1 MGRLT
6 RALPG
11 VLLGML
17 AIGPVGTVGS
27 AAMAPAYERQRELM
41 AVIQDPNVVAR
52 IGVIERIEAGAPH
65 TFRLWSAKCV
75 LDVAVVSELGQEPI
89 AGGGPLRVSAGA
101 PQCR

>member
-17 AIGPVGTVGS
+17 ATGTVAS
-27 AAMAPAYERQRELM
+27 AAMAPAYERQRELVT
-41 AVIQDPNVVAR
+41 VIQNPDVVAR
-52 IGVIERIEAGAPH
+52 IGVIERIEAVAPR
-65 TFRLWSAKCV
+65 TFRLWSKGCV
-75 LDVAVVSELGQEPI
+75 LDVAVVSEPGQEPM
-89 AGGGPLRVSAGA
+89 AGGGQLRVSAGA